1 MASSIKPLVRT
12 YKTGGAINPLSFV
25 KYSVASPGSAKNP
38 VIVQCGAGD
47 RPCGIAQNEAAAVLG
62 DEVEVAFVG
71 GGARL
76 NITGT
81 VAANN
86 TIKSDS
92 SGYGVVTA
100 SDADECGAFAVESGV
115 TGDII
120 GVHVMF
126 GQKGT
131 TGA

>member
-12 YKTGGAINPLSFV
+12 YKAGGAINPLSFV
-25 KYSVASPGSAKNP
+25 KLSVSGSGSAKNP
-38 VIVQCGAGD
+38 VVVQCGAGD
-47 RPCGIAQNEAAAVLG
+47 RPIGIAQNDSAAASG

-81 VAANN
+81 VAAGN

-100 SDADECGAFAVESGV
+100 SDADECGAMAVESGV
-115 TGDII
+115 SGDII